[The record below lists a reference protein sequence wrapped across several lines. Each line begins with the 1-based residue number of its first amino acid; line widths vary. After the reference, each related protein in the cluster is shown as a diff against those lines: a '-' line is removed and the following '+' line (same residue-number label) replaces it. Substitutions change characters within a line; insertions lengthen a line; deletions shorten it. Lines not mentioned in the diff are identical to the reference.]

1 MGSGRM
7 SAASDLCLAEE
18 GLHPTF
24 SPAVSKKVQKWMI
37 KQTTARLNILLQIG
51 SPRCRMYVYHNG
63 MKASDIDG
71 RYGANLGQRSPFH
84 AGVG

>member
-1 MGSGRM
+1 MDDQADD
-7 SAASDLCLAEE
+7 SAVE
-18 GLHPTF
+18 HPTSNRF
-24 SPAVSKKVQKWMI
+24 AQ
-37 KQTTARLNILLQIG
+37 
-51 SPRCRMYVYHNG
+51 CRMYVYHNG

>member
-7 SAASDLCLAEE
+7 SAVSDLCLAEE

-24 SPAVSKKVQKWMI
+24 SSGVEESSETDDQADDSAVEHPTSH
-37 KQTTARLNILLQIG
+37 RL
-51 SPRCRMYVYHNG
+51 PRCHMYVYHNR

-71 RYGANLGQRSPFH
+71 RYGANLGQRSSFH
-84 AGVG
+84 AEVG